1 MERETLPWGDKV
13 ITVEGN
19 RVVGLV
25 TNEGEVDVA
34 ENLFFIADGGNY
46 ISLYGIY
53 NGVRI
58 PIGYG
63 ADITVP
69 NIVLNFV
76 GIELTAALSSVSFA
90 LASIKLLS
98 TDFKVDFE
106 ECIAS
111 VNFNGTPLKSY
122 FEQPVNFRRN
132 KYGNEVNDHA
142 FTDRKGTGE

>member
-1 MERETLPWGDKV
+1 MKRETIPWGDKV
-13 ITVEGN
+13 ITVEGS

-34 ENLFFIADGGNY
+34 ENLFLVEEDGGWV
-46 ISLYGIY
+46 SLYGVY

-69 NIVLNFV
+69 HIVLNFV
-76 GIELTAALSSVSFA
+76 GIELTTALSSVSFA

-122 FEQPVNFRRN
+122 FERSVNFRRN

-142 FTDRKGTGE
+142 FTDRKGAGE